1 MNDKIMIIIAMVI
14 CLLTSS
20 SIGISVYVSTNT
32 NIECN
37 KDVSLRKD
45 ALKENPKLF
54 STNWSID
61 NPKSQE
67 KKCKA
72 AGYCFDSKSNG
83 PWCYY

>member
-1 MNDKIMIIIAMVI
+1 MKTNILIIIAIVI

-20 SIGISVYVSTNT
+20 SIGVGVYFYTNT
-32 NIECN
+32 IDCN
-37 KDVSLRKD
+37 KAISLRKD
-45 ALKENPKLF
+45 ALKETPKLF
-54 STNWSID
+54 STDWNID

-72 AGYCFDSKSNG
+72 AGYCFDSKSGG